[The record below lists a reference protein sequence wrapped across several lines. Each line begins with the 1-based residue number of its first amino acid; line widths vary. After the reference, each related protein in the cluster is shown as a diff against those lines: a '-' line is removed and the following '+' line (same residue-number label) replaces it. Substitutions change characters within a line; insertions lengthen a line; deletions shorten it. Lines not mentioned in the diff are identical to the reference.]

1 MKKVLVLF
9 MLAFSAIAMAG
20 TKEREKAPVKAVSLA
35 FIPIHEEGNG
45 NTKNDT
51 LQPRKKDANLAAQI
65 SGEGSR
71 FDLSV
76 YIVDFINR
84 SNIKIAKR
92 LLKD

>member
-9 MLAFSAIAMAG
+9 MLGFSAIAMAG
-20 TKEREKAPVKAVSLA
+20 TKEREKAPVKAASLA

-51 LQPRKKDANLAAQI
+51 LQSKKKEAPLATQL
-65 SGEGSR
+65 SGEGAR

-92 LLKD
+92 ILKD